1 MYQKVAMQ
9 LTEERQQHA
18 TVNEEFKQVQT
29 LTVLYDYCIIHCC
42 MKQAIKLL
50 DEKNRSQQENLR
62 KELQAV
68 KVRPNT
74 TQCY

>member
-9 LTEERQQHA
+9 LTEERQQHVTA
-18 TVNEEFKQVQT
+18 IEEFKQVNN
-29 LTVLYDYCIIHCC
+29 LTIVPSYCIIYYC
-42 MKQAIKLL
+42 MKQTIKLL

-68 KVRPNT
+68 KVMPIT
-74 TQCY
+74 K